1 MNVQRYI
8 NIGFVVVG
16 IVAWAIAARF
26 FGTVLEWF
34 NFDAPLIG
42 SGFLRSDLL
51 GMAAGVAA
59 GVALK
64 MNPAVNTWGLEVG
77 NELKKVSWPTWDETK
92 LSTIVVIVVSIIVA
106 VVLGLFDTIWAG
118 VSTFIYGLG

>member
-1 MNVQRYI
+1 MNVQRYV

-16 IVAWAIAARF
+16 IVAWAIAGKF
-26 FGTVLEWF
+26 FGTLLEWF

-42 SGFLRSDLL
+42 SEFLRSDLL
-51 GMAAGVAA
+51 GMVSGVAA
-59 GVALK
+59 GIALK
-64 MNPAVNTWGLEVG
+64 MNVAVNTWGIEVG
-77 NELKKVSWPTWDETK
+77 NELKKVSWPTWEETK

-106 VVLGLFDTIWAG
+106 LVLGLFDTLWAA